1 MTFDQMID
9 IYIEAFIEQGAVP
22 GQGLVNRNKVRLLEN
37 VKDTLGSKVM
47 SVDTLMT
54 AINEAKFQIDP
65 ELEVVAI
72 SDLIWELEERGIKCK

>member
-1 MTFDQMID
+1 MTFEQMID

-37 VKDTLGSKVM
+37 LKDTLGSKVM